1 MRLLVTGG
9 AGFIGSNIAIL
20 LVKKGHKV
28 TIIDNLIT
36 GKKERLN
43 KIIDKIEFYEIDIR
57 NKKDLEKIIFD
68 FDGIIHQ
75 AALTS
80 VTDSFKESQKYHDVN
95 VMGTKNIFEIAQK
108 EKIRTVYASSA
119 SVYGDVKK
127 IPIKENKKR
136 EPINPYGKT
145 KLDCE
150 ILAEQYNNMNS
161 SIIGLRYFN
170 VYGIGQTSSY
180 AGVITKFL
188 EKIKIKKS
196 LIING
201 NGNQIRDFIDVQDI
215 AKANLVA
222 IESKIDKGFFNIG
235 TGVKTSINELAN
247 SMINNL
253 NYKSNI
259 IHGPQL
265 NGDIENSLADMALA
279 NKSLKWNHEIN
290 LNEGLKKLIQNY
302 LSKN

>member
-1 MRLLVTGG
+1 MKLLLTGG
-9 AGFIGSNIAIL
+9 AGFIGSNIATL

-28 TIIDNLIT
+28 TIIDNLVT

-43 KIIDKIEFYEIDIR
+43 EIIDEIDFYEIDIR
-57 NKKDLEKIIFD
+57 NKKDLEEIIYD

-80 VTDSFKESQKYHDVN
+80 VTDSFKEPQKYYDVN
-95 VMGTKNIFEIAQK
+95 VIGTKNIFEIAQR
-108 EKIRTVYASSA
+108 EEIRTVYASSA

-127 IPIKENKKR
+127 IPIKESEKR

-188 EKIKIKKS
+188 ENKKIKKP

-201 NGNQIRDFIDVQDI
+201 KGNQIRDFIHVEDI

-222 IESKIDKGFFNIG
+222 VENKTSKGFFNIG
-235 TGVKTSINELAN
+235 TGIKTSINELAN
-247 SMINNL
+247 IMIDNS
-253 NYKSNI
+253 NYESNI

-265 NGDIENSLADMALA
+265 NGDIEESLADMTHTK
-279 NKSLKWNHEIN
+279 KSLQWNHEID
-290 LNEGLKKLIQNY
+290 LKIGLKDLIEN
-302 LSKN
+302 